1 MDNKNNNT
9 TVVIET
15 AVIKLIIIEII
26 KIVMIAIMISHN
38 DNNIN
43 KNNSTF

>member
-9 TVVIET
+9 TIVIET
-15 AVIKLIIIEII
+15 VVIKLIIIEII

-38 DNNIN
+38 DNRN